1 MRHRKMR
8 RKLGVTTDHRT
19 ALLRNLAKSLVHHK
33 RIVTTYARAREAS
46 AFVDNLVTIAK
57 RGGLHA
63 RRLVISKL
71 GCART
76 AEQLIDQVLP
86 KFSSRQGGY
95 TRVLKTTVR
104 TGDNAQRALLEFTE
118 VFDAPVYKKKAK
130 KAAAKKAVEAEPVK
144 AEKKA
149 PKAAAVEETAPQE
162 KPKDKDPEKKKG
174 FVGNLR
180 KFFKREG

>member
-1 MRHRKMR
+1 MRHRRMR

-46 AFVDNLVTIAK
+46 AFVDGLVTIAK

-63 RRLVISKL
+63 RRLLIAKL

-86 KFSSRQGGY
+86 KFGSRKGGY

-118 VFDAPVYKKKAK
+118 VFDAPVYKKKVK
-130 KAAAKKAVEAEPVK
+130 KAAAKKEGSVTDTAV
-144 AEKKA
+144 AEKKTKKSEE
-149 PKAAAVEETAPQE
+149 PKTEEKAV
-162 KPKDKDPEKKKG
+162 DKDPEKKKG

-180 KFFKREG
+180 KFFKREQ

>member
-33 RIVTTYARAREAS
+33 SIVTTYARARETS
-46 AFVDNLVTIAK
+46 AFVDGLITLAK

-63 RRLVISKL
+63 RRLVISKI
-71 GCART
+71 GCARA
-76 AEQLIDQVLP
+76 AEQLIKQVLP
-86 KFSSRQGGY
+86 KFTERKGGY

-104 TGDNAQRALLEFTE
+104 RGDNAQRALLEFTE
-118 VFDAPVYKKKAK
+118 VFDKPVYKKKAVK
-130 KAAAKKAVEAEPVK
+130 KVAIKGEPDADVVV
-144 AEKKA
+144 AEKKSK
-149 PKAAAVEETAPQE
+149 KAEEAQVDKKAE
-162 KPKDKDPEKKKG
+162 EKDPEKKKG

-180 KFFKREG
+180 KFFKREQ

>member
-33 RIVTTYARAREAS
+33 RIVTTYARARETS
-46 AFVDNLVTIAK
+46 AFVDSLVTIAK

-63 RRLVISKL
+63 RRLLISEL
-71 GCART
+71 GCARA
-76 AEQLIDQVLP
+76 AEQLINQVLP
-86 KFSSRQGGY
+86 KFGSRQGGY

-118 VFDAPVYKKKAK
+118 VFDAPVYKKKVK
-130 KAAAKKAVEAEPVK
+130 KGAAKKDSVVK
-144 AEKKA
+144 AEVETSEKK
-149 PKAAAVEETAPQE
+149 PSKKSEEVIE
-162 KPKDKDPEKKKG
+162 KKSDEKDPEKKKG

-180 KFFKREG
+180 KFFKREQ

>member
-1 MRHRKMR
+1 MRHRRMR

-33 RIVTTYARAREAS
+33 QIVTTYARAREAS
-46 AFVDNLVTIAK
+46 AFVDSLVTIAK

-63 RRLVISKL
+63 RRLLIAKL

-86 KFSSRQGGY
+86 KFGSRKGGY

-118 VFDAPVYKKKAK
+118 VFDAPVYKKKTK
-130 KAAAKKAVEAEPVK
+130 KAAAKKDVAAEAPVATEKKTKK
-144 AEKKA
+144 AEA
-149 PKAAAVEETAPQE
+149 PKVEEKAV
-162 KPKDKDPEKKKG
+162 DKDPEKKKG

-180 KFFKREG
+180 KFFKREQ

>member
-1 MRHRKMR
+1 MRHRKLR

-46 AFVDNLVTIAK
+46 AFVDGLVTLAK

-63 RRLVISKL
+63 RRLVTAKL
-71 GCART
+71 GCARA
-76 AEQLIDQVLP
+76 AEQLINQVLP
-86 KFSSRQGGY
+86 KFTDRKGGY

-130 KAAAKKAVEAEPVK
+130 KAATTKAVAAEAPK
-144 AEKKA
+144 TEKKSQ
-149 PKAAAVEETAPQE
+149 KVEEPQVKE
-162 KPKDKDPEKKKG
+162 NLVDKDPEKKKG

-180 KFFKREG
+180 KFFKREQ

>member
-1 MRHRKMR
+1 MRHRRMR

-33 RIVTTYARAREAS
+33 RIVTTYARARETS
-46 AFVDNLVTIAK
+46 AFVDSLVTIAK

-63 RRLVISKL
+63 RRLLVSKL
-71 GCART
+71 GCAMT
-76 AEQLIDQVLP
+76 AEQLVKTIAP
-86 KFSSRQGGY
+86 KFNTRQGGY

-118 VFDAPVYKKKAK
+118 VFEAPVYKKKVKKTPAK
-130 KAAAKKAVEAEPVK
+130 KAESVSEKKTETKTASK
-144 AEKKA
+144 AEEAPVQTKK
-149 PKAAAVEETAPQE
+149 E
-162 KPKDKDPEKKKG
+162 DKDPEKKKG

-180 KFFKREG
+180 KFFKREQ

>member
-33 RIVTTYARAREAS
+33 SIVTTYARARETS
-46 AFVDNLVTIAK
+46 AFVDSLVTIAK

-63 RRLVISKL
+63 RRLLISKL
-71 GCART
+71 GCARA
-76 AEQLIDQVLP
+76 AEQIVNQILP
-86 KFSSRQGGY
+86 KFADRKGGY

-130 KAAAKKAVEAEPVK
+130 KAAAVKEEVTETVEKTKKTKKVDVEK
-144 AEKKA
+144 
-149 PKAAAVEETAPQE
+149 VEEPTA
-162 KPKDKDPEKKKG
+162 DKDPEKKKG

-180 KFFKREG
+180 KFFKREQ

>member
-1 MRHRKMR
+1 MRHRRMR

-63 RRLVISKL
+63 RRLVIAKL
-71 GCART
+71 GCARA

-86 KFSSRQGGY
+86 KFAKRQGGY

-118 VFDAPVYKKKAK
+118 AFDAPVYKKKAK
-130 KAAAKKAVEAEPVK
+130 KAAAKKEAVAEAPVATEKKTKK
-144 AEKKA
+144 AEA
-149 PKAAAVEETAPQE
+149 PKVEEKAV
-162 KPKDKDPEKKKG
+162 DKDPEKKKG

-180 KFFKREG
+180 KFFKREQ

>member
-1 MRHRKMR
+1 MRHRKLR

-46 AFVDNLVTIAK
+46 AFVDGLVTLAK
-57 RGGLHA
+57 RGGVHA
-63 RRLVISKL
+63 RRLVIAKL
-71 GCART
+71 GCARA
-76 AEQLIDQVLP
+76 AEQLINQVLP
-86 KFSSRQGGY
+86 KFADRKGGY

-118 VFDAPVYKKKAK
+118 VFDVPVYKTKAK
-130 KAAAKKAVEAEPVK
+130 KASTTKAVATEAPK

-149 PKAAAVEETAPQE
+149 QKVEEPQVKE
-162 KPKDKDPEKKKG
+162 NIADKDPEKKKG

-180 KFFKREG
+180 KFFKREQ

>member
-33 RIVTTYARAREAS
+33 QIVTTYARAREAS
-46 AFVDNLVTIAK
+46 AFVDGLVTIAK

-63 RRLVISKL
+63 RRLLIAKL

-76 AEQLIDQVLP
+76 AEQLINQVLP
-86 KFSSRQGGY
+86 KFGSRKGGY

-118 VFDAPVYKKKAK
+118 VFDAPVYKKKVKKTTAK
-130 KAAAKKAVEAEPVK
+130 KDVAVDADV
-144 AEKKA
+144 AEKKT
-149 PKAAAVEETAPQE
+149 KKSEETKATE
-162 KPKDKDPEKKKG
+162 KPVDTDPEKKKG

-180 KFFKREG
+180 KFFKREQ

>member
-33 RIVTTYARAREAS
+33 SIVTTYARARETS
-46 AFVDNLVTIAK
+46 AFVDGLVTIAK

-63 RRLVISKL
+63 HRLLISKL

-76 AEQLIDQVLP
+76 AKQLIDQVAP
-86 KFSSRQGGY
+86 KFETRKGGY

-118 VFDAPVYKKKAK
+118 IFETPVYKKKAK
-130 KAAAKKAVEAEPVK
+130 KVASKKGSESVEVSK
-144 AEKKA
+144 AEKLSHKA
-149 PKAAAVEETAPQE
+149 EEAKSADAATES
-162 KPKDKDPEKKKG
+162 DPEKKKG
-174 FVGNLR
+174 FMGNLR
-180 KFFKREG
+180 KFFKKDK

>member
-1 MRHRKMR
+1 MRHRKLR

-33 RIVTTYARAREAS
+33 SIVTTYARARETS
-46 AFVDNLVTIAK
+46 AFVDGLVTIAK

-63 RRLVISKL
+63 HRLLISKL

-76 AEQLIDQVLP
+76 AKQLIDQIAP
-86 KFSSRQGGY
+86 KFEARKGGY

-118 VFDAPVYKKKAK
+118 AFEVKVYKKKEK
-130 KAAAKKAVEAEPVK
+130 KEVSKKTADAEVTK
-144 AEKKA
+144 AEKLSQKA
-149 PKAAAVEETAPQE
+149 EETKSA
-162 KPKDKDPEKKKG
+162 DNAADSDPEKKKG
-174 FVGNLR
+174 FIGNLR
-180 KFFKREG
+180 KFFKKEK

>member
-33 RIVTTYARAREAS
+33 RIVTTYARARETS
-46 AFVDNLVTIAK
+46 AFVDNLVTLAK

-63 RRLVISKL
+63 RRLVTSKL

-76 AEQLIDQVLP
+76 AEQLIKQVLP
-86 KFSSRQGGY
+86 KFTDRKGGY

-118 VFDAPVYKKKAK
+118 VFDAPVYKKKVKKATAK
-130 KAAAKKAVEAEPVK
+130 KEEIQAETKV
-144 AEKKA
+144 EKKSQ
-149 PKAAAVEETAPQE
+149 KTEESQVQE
-162 KPKDKDPEKKKG
+162 KPKEKDPEKKKG

-180 KFFKREG
+180 KFFKRDN

>member
-19 ALLRNLAKSLVHHK
+19 ALLRNLAKSLIHHK
-33 RIVTTYARAREAS
+33 SIVTTYARAREAS
-46 AFVDNLVTIAK
+46 AFVDGLITLGK

-63 RRLVISKL
+63 RRLIISKV

-76 AEQLIDQVLP
+76 AEQLINQVLP
-86 KFSSRQGGY
+86 KFTERKGGY

-118 VFDAPVYKKKAK
+118 VFDTPVYKKKAK
-130 KAAAKKAVEAEPVK
+130 KAAAKKEVAAEVVTETKKSKK
-144 AEKKA
+144 AEEAQVEKKT
-149 PKAAAVEETAPQE
+149 EE
-162 KPKDKDPEKKKG
+162 KDPEKKKG

-180 KFFKREG
+180 KFFKREQ